1 MNVAKTTYR
10 AALVAAALSC
20 LGLALPAH
28 ADNDDRRPRYSREHR
43 DWSRDHRWTPPGH
56 RYEHRYRKGY
66 RHGYRDGRRD
76 DRYDR
81 RYDRR
86 YDGRWDRRHDRWHGD
101 RHWRGGYYDRRY
113 YDRGWYGSSYWY
125 DRYPRHRWH
134 DGYDGDVEFRV
145 RIPF

>member
-20 LGLALPAH
+20 FGLALPAH
-28 ADNDDRRPRYSREHR
+28 AGDDDRRPRYSREHR
-43 DWSRDHRWTPPGH
+43 DWSHDHRRSPPGH
-56 RYEHRYRKGY
+56 RYKYKRGYDKGY
-66 RHGYRDGRRD
+66 RHGYREGRWD

-81 RYDRR
+81 RWDRR
-86 YDGRWDRRHDRWHGD
+86 YDRWRHHDRYY
-101 RHWRGGYYDRRY
+101 WRGDHGRRY

-134 DGYDGDVEFRV
+134 DDGDVELRI